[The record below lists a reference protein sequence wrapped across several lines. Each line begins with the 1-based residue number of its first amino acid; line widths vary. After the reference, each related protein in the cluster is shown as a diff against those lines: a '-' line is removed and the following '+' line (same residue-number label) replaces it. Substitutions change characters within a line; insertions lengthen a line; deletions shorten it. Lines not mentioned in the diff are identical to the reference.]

1 MLSSA
6 ERNISVSIVNWPFW
20 SKFLLDITF
29 ATFKTKNWY
38 LFFLFLKSKFW
49 VTSTLYES
57 FTHGWKQIF
66 PIFRKT
72 LAEKVWFEKICSIF
86 SWKSPCKF
94 EVTHYHKRKLV
105 TEAYLEL
112 SQTSK
117 IKFFHKISQQFSA
130 VNYFCKKL
138 HRRLLTGFSICLW
151 VTCRKKSNFEWV
163 SQ

>member
-1 MLSSA
+1 M
-6 ERNISVSIVNWPFW
+6 
-20 SKFLLDITF
+20 
-29 ATFKTKNWY
+29 
-38 LFFLFLKSKFW
+38 FFLFLKSKFW

-72 LAEKVWFEKICSIF
+72 LAEKVWFEKINLIGWRWGGMRRGSYTLPF